1 MFNRLV
7 HANGLK
13 AEFTKY
19 ELDKQDM
26 TFIREQIGGPSKT
39 KKGVCIFYLQTILL
53 NIANICVS

>member
-7 HANGLK
+7 HANGLM

-19 ELDKQDM
+19 ELDEKDM
-26 TFIREQIGGPSKT
+26 TFIREQIAGPSKT
-39 KKGVCIFYLQTILL
+39 ENRVCIIYLQTILL